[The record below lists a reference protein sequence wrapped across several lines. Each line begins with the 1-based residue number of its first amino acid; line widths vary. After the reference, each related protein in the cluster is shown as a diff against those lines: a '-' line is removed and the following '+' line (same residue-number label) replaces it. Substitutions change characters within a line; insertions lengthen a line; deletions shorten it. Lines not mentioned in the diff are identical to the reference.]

1 MSELVLDNQNITRRR
16 VSIFEK
22 RIHEIDFIRGF
33 LIALVMFDHFMC
45 DVMSYSPV
53 WYEATVNGG
62 HAIQFL
68 KIMADVSHFYWYCLG
83 RDIIRFFALFGF
95 TFISGISCAFSKNN
109 WVRAGQMLAVFG
121 VIAVGSNILD
131 ASGLFGDIVMR
142 IDFNV
147 IGVLA
152 WSTLF
157 YCFAQ
162 NKTWRSILV
171 GALISFLM
179 FWVVGPYLYSVP
191 KIAAGYAPVFWEP
204 TASQADWMPLFP
216 YMCFFFLGALF
227 SHFFYARQK
236 KSLFIRYNWERPL
249 CFLGR
254 HSLLFYL
261 GHQAILVPIFV
272 LLTMVIK

>member
-1 MSELVLDNQNITRRR
+1 MSEAVLESQNISRRR
-16 VSIFEK
+16 PSIFER
-22 RIHEIDFIRGF
+22 RIHEIDFIRGL
-33 LIALVMFDHFMC
+33 LIALVLFDHLMC
-45 DVMSYSPV
+45 NTMTYSPG
-53 WYEATVNGG
+53 WYETTVNNG
-62 HAIQFL
+62 HAVQLFKVL
-68 KIMADVSHFYWYCLG
+68 ADVSYWYWTCLA

-95 TFISGISCAFSKNN
+95 VFISGISCAFSKNN
-109 WVRAGQMLAVFG
+109 WVRAGQMLAVFA
-121 VIAVGSNILD
+121 VIAVGSNVLE
-131 ASGLFGDIVMR
+131 ATGWFGNICMR

-147 IGVLA
+147 IGVIA

-171 GALISFLM
+171 GALISFFI
-179 FWVVGPYLYSVP
+179 FWVVAPYLQSIPGMANV
-191 KIAAGYAPVFWEP
+191 YAPVLWEP
-204 TASQADWMPLFP
+204 IPAQADWLPLFP

-236 KSLFIRYNWERPL
+236 RSLFTRFNFERPI

-261 GHQAILVPIFV
+261 GHQAVFIPIF
-272 LLTMVIK
+272 LLLNVIIK